1 MVALVPF
8 GERHFRELLPGI
20 EPVVLVP
27 RLEPF
32 SSLPPVRFVRFVQF
46 VRLMFHSVDTPR
58 PAACWV
64 DNLEGKRSDKSFDSH
79 YCIRFDTH
87 FDTQSA
93 DRVRADHG

>member
-20 EPVVLVP
+20 EPVVLLP

-32 SSLPPVRFVRFVQF
+32 SSLQAVRFVRFVQ
-46 VRLMFHSVDTPR
+46 LMFDSVDTPR

-79 YCIRFDTH
+79 CCIRFDTH

-93 DRVRADHG
+93 ARVRADHG